1 MNTTIKAI
9 ALVAVI
15 AVTAVALSADGFDAV
30 TYTDDSGIIYEAS
43 GTTATVIGWEGAS
56 SELTIPSKIT
66 VDGKEYSVTKI
77 GDRAFYGQDIKTIVL
92 PDTLRT
98 LGSDAFSGNDLV
110 EAVEIPGSVE
120 SYTHSFSGC
129 SSLKEIKV
137 ASSND
142 TFESV
147 SGVLMNEKKD
157 TIYQYPAGKTGNSYP
172 IPDSVKTISAYAFS
186 GCVLT
191 GVNISASVTDIDP
204 LAFRDCDSLASINVN
219 SSNKEYA
226 SDSGVLFTKD
236 KKELVAYPNGKAGE
250 EYTVPN
256 NVGTIG
262 EYAFAGS
269 PLKKVT
275 LPSSVRNIEDY
286 AFTGSA
292 LTEIEL
298 NQGANNVGEGA
309 FEGCTALTKAS
320 LPSSLTRLG
329 QSMFMGCT
337 SLQEVSWAATT
348 SSATIG
354 ISAFEGCTSLTTVQV
369 PERTTTI
376 DDRAFVGCTSLTS
389 FTIPD
394 SVTTIGDNAFMGAG
408 LTEVTVT
415 ECRNMGAG
423 IFQDCVSL
431 QKVTFEADVDS
442 IPEGMFAG
450 CGSISSFAV
459 AEDSRHYSD
468 VGGNLYSKDLKTL
481 VRYAPASTASEFSVP
496 EGTTT
501 ISEGAFEGA
510 VSLITVRIPAT
521 VTTIGA
527 HAFLGCSG
535 LEQAVIASET
545 LSVGEGAFDLSTG
558 EPVTLEIFTDA
569 AQFPE
574 SAFGSGTTPVYDAYE
589 NFGVPH
595 SEEIMGDA
603 LTWVVIAIVLGVIFL
618 AVSIASVRS

>member
-15 AVTAVALSADGFDAV
+15 AAAAVALSANGSDAV

-66 VDGKEYSVTKI
+66 VDGKDYNVTKI
-77 GDRAFYGQDIKTIVL
+77 GDRAFYDQDIRTIVL

-98 LGSDAFSGNDLV
+98 LGSDAFSCNDAV
-110 EAVEIPGSVE
+110 ETVEIPGSVD
-120 SYTHSFSGC
+120 SYAHSFSGC
-129 SSLKEIKV
+129 SSLKEIRV
-137 ASSND
+137 AASND

-157 TIYQYPAGKTGNSYP
+157 TIYQYPAGKAGTYT
-172 IPDSVKTISAYAFS
+172 IPDTVKTIGAFAFS
-186 GCVLT
+186 GCTLERIT
-191 GVNISASVTDIDP
+191 IPASVTDIGDG
-204 LAFRDCDSLASINVN
+204 AFSYCDSLTTFNAGN
-219 SSNKEYA
+219 SKNYVA
-226 SDSGVLFTKD
+226 DGGVLFTKD

-256 NVGTIG
+256 NVGTISA
-262 EYAFAGS
+262 YAFAGS
-269 PLKKVT
+269 PLKSVT
-275 LPSSVRNIEDY
+275 LPSSVRTIGAY

-298 NQGANNVGEGA
+298 NQGANSVGQGA
-309 FEGCTALTKAS
+309 FEGCTALTKAT

-354 ISAFEGCTSLTTVQV
+354 ISAFEGCTSLIIVQV

-376 DDRAFVGCTSLTS
+376 DDRAFTGCTSLTS

-394 SVTTIGDNAFMGAG
+394 SVTTIGDNAFMGSG

-415 ECRNMGAG
+415 ECRNMGTG
-423 IFQDCVSL
+423 IFQDCTSL
-431 QKVTFEADVDS
+431 KEVTLEADVDS
-442 IPEGMFAG
+442 IPEDMFAG
-450 CGSISSFAV
+450 CGSIASFAV
-459 AEDSRHYSD
+459 AEDSRHYSA

-496 EGTTT
+496 DGTTT

-510 VSLITVRIPAT
+510 VSLVTVRIPAT
-521 VTTIGA
+521 VTSIGA

-545 LSVGEGAFDLSTG
+545 LSVGEGAFDLSAG

-574 SAFGSGTTPVYDAYE
+574 SAFGFGTTPVYDAFE

-618 AVSIASVRS
+618 VVSIASVRS

>member
-15 AVTAVALSADGFDAV
+15 AAAAVALSADGFDAV
-30 TYTDDSGIIYEAS
+30 SYTDDSGIIYEAS

-77 GDRAFYGQDIKTIVL
+77 GDRAFYGQDIETIVL
-92 PDTLRT
+92 PDTLKA
-98 LGSDAFSGNDLV
+98 LGSDAFSFNDAV
-110 EAVEIPGSVE
+110 ETVEIPGNVD
-120 SYTHSFSGC
+120 SYAHSFSGC

-137 ASSND
+137 ATSND

-157 TIYQYPAGKTGNSYP
+157 TIYQYPAGKTGTYT
-172 IPDSVKTISAYAFS
+172 IPESVKTIGASAFS
-186 GCVLT
+186 GCTLERIT
-191 GVNISASVTDIDP
+191 IPASVTDIGDG
-204 LAFRDCDSLASINVN
+204 AFSHCDSLTTFNAGN
-219 SSNKEYA
+219 SKTYVA
-226 SDSGVLFTKD
+226 DGGVLFTKD
-236 KKELVAYPNGKAGE
+236 KKTLVAYPNGKAGE

-256 NVGTIG
+256 NVGTISA
-262 EYAFAGS
+262 YAFAGS

-275 LPSSVRNIEDY
+275 LPSSVRTIGAY

-298 NQGANNVGEGA
+298 NQGVNSVGQGA

-329 QSMFMGCT
+329 QSMFMDCT
-337 SLQEVSWAATT
+337 SLKEVSWAATT

-376 DDRAFVGCTSLTS
+376 DDRALAGCTSLTL

-431 QKVTFEADVDS
+431 QKVTLEADVDGIS
-442 IPEGMFAG
+442 EGMFAG
-450 CGSISSFAV
+450 CGSILSFAI
-459 AEDSRHYSD
+459 AEDSRHYSA

-496 EGTTT
+496 EGTVT

-510 VSLITVRIPAT
+510 VSLVTVRIPAT
-521 VTTIGA
+521 VTVIGA

-558 EPVTLEIFTDA
+558 ESVTLEIFTDA

-574 SAFGSGTTPVYDAYE
+574 SAFGSGTTPAYDAYD

>member
-15 AVTAVALSADGFDAV
+15 AAAAVALSADGSDAV
-30 TYTDDSGIIYEAS
+30 TYTDDSGIIYETS

-66 VDGKEYSVTKI
+66 VDGKDYNVTKI

-92 PDTLRT
+92 PDTLKT
-98 LGSDAFSGNDLV
+98 LGSDAFSCNDEV
-110 EAVEIPGSVE
+110 ETVEIPGSVE

-137 ASSND
+137 ATSND

-157 TIYQYPAGKTGNSYP
+157 TIYQYPVGKAGTYT
-172 IPDSVKTISAYAFS
+172 IPESVTTIRDGAFS
-186 GCVLT
+186 H
-191 GVNISASVTDIDP
+191 
-204 LAFRDCDSLASINVN
+204 CDSLESFSVN
-219 SSNKEYA
+219 PKNKTFVA
-226 SDSGVLFTKD
+226 DGGVLFTKD
-236 KKELVAYPNGKAGE
+236 KKELVAYPSGKAGD

-256 NVGTIG
+256 NVGAIG
-262 EYAFAGS
+262 AYAFAGS

-275 LPSSVRNIEDY
+275 LPSSVRTIDAY

-298 NQGANNVGEGA
+298 NQGASSVGQGA

-329 QSMFMGCT
+329 QSMFMDCT
-337 SLQEVSWAATT
+337 SLKEVSWAATT

-354 ISAFEGCTSLTTVQV
+354 ISAFEGCTSLTTIQV

-376 DDRAFVGCTSLTS
+376 DDRAFAGCTSLTS

-415 ECRNMGAG
+415 ECRNMGTG

-459 AEDSRHYSD
+459 AEDSRHYSA

-510 VSLITVRIPAT
+510 VSLVTVRIPAT

-527 HAFLGCSG
+527 HAFQGCSG

-545 LSVGEGAFDLSTG
+545 LFVGEGAFDLSTG

>member
-15 AVTAVALSADGFDAV
+15 AAAAVALSADGSDAV
-30 TYTDDSGIIYEAS
+30 SYTDDSGIIYEAS

-66 VDGKEYSVTKI
+66 VDGKDYNVTKI
-77 GDRAFYGQDIKTIVL
+77 GDRAFYSQDIKTIVL

-98 LGSDAFSGNDLV
+98 LGSDAFSCNDAV
-110 EAVEIPGSVE
+110 ETVEIPGSVD
-120 SYTHSFSGC
+120 SYAHSFSGC
-129 SSLKEIKV
+129 SSLKEIRV

-157 TIYQYPAGKTGNSYP
+157 TIYQYPAGKTGTNP
-172 IPDSVKTISAYAFS
+172 ISDSVKTIGAFAFS
-186 GCVLT
+186 GCTLERIT
-191 GVNISASVTDIDP
+191 IPASVTDIGDG
-204 LAFRDCDSLASINVN
+204 AFSHCDSLASITVN
-219 SSNKEYA
+219 NSNKNYVA
-226 SDSGVLFTKD
+226 DGGVLFSKD
-236 KKELVAYPNGKAGE
+236 KKTLVAYPNGKAGE

-256 NVGTIG
+256 NVGTISA
-262 EYAFAGS
+262 YAFAGS
-269 PLKKVT
+269 PLKSVT
-275 LPSSVRNIEDY
+275 LPSSVRAIGSY

-298 NQGANNVGEGA
+298 NQGANSVGQGA
-309 FEGCTALTKAS
+309 FENCTALTKAT

-337 SLQEVSWAATT
+337 SLQVVSWAATT

-376 DDRAFVGCTSLTS
+376 DDRAFAGCTSLTL
-389 FTIPD
+389 FTISD

-431 QKVTFEADVDS
+431 QKVTLEADVDGIS
-442 IPEGMFAG
+442 EGMFAG
-450 CGSISSFAV
+450 CGSILSFAV
-459 AEDSRHYSD
+459 AEDSRHYSA

-496 EGTTT
+496 EGTVT

-510 VSLITVRIPAT
+510 VSLVTVRIPAT
-521 VTTIGA
+521 VTVIGA

-545 LSVGEGAFDLSTG
+545 LSVGEGAFDLSTR
-558 EPVTLEIFTDA
+558 ESVTLEIFTDA

-574 SAFGSGTTPVYDAYE
+574 SAFGSGTTPAYDAYE

>member
-15 AVTAVALSADGFDAV
+15 AAAAVALSADGSDAV

-92 PDTLRT
+92 PDTLKT
-98 LGSDAFSGNDLV
+98 LGSDAFSCNDAV
-110 EAVEIPGSVE
+110 ETVEIPGSVD
-120 SYTHSFSGC
+120 SYAHSFSGC
-129 SSLKEIKV
+129 SSLKEIRV
-137 ASSND
+137 AASND

-157 TIYQYPAGKTGNSYP
+157 TIYQYPAGKTTYT
-172 IPDSVKTISAYAFS
+172 IPDSVKTIGAFAFS
-186 GCVLT
+186 GCTLERIT
-191 GVNISASVTDIDP
+191 IPASVTDIGDG
-204 LAFRDCDSLASINVN
+204 AFSYCDSLTTFNAGN
-219 SSNKEYA
+219 SKNYVA
-226 SDSGVLFTKD
+226 DGGVLFTKD

-256 NVGTIG
+256 NVGTISA
-262 EYAFAGS
+262 YAFAGS
-269 PLKKVT
+269 PLKSVT
-275 LPSSVRNIEDY
+275 LPSSVRTIGAY

-298 NQGANNVGEGA
+298 NQGASSVGQGA

-354 ISAFEGCTSLTTVQV
+354 ISAFEGCTSLIIVQV

-376 DDRAFVGCTSLTS
+376 DDRAFTGCTSLTS

-394 SVTTIGDNAFMGAG
+394 SVTTIGDNAFMGSG

-415 ECRNMGAG
+415 ECRNMGTG
-423 IFQDCVSL
+423 IFQDCTSL
-431 QKVTFEADVDS
+431 KEVTLEADVDS
-442 IPEGMFAG
+442 IPEDMFAG
-450 CGSISSFAV
+450 CGSIASFAV
-459 AEDSRHYSD
+459 AEDSRHYSA

-496 EGTTT
+496 EGTAT

-510 VSLITVRIPAT
+510 VSLVTVRIPAT
-521 VTTIGA
+521 VTSIGA

-545 LSVGEGAFDLSTG
+545 LSVGEGVFDLSAG

-574 SAFGSGTTPVYDAYE
+574 SAFGFGTTPVYDAFE

-618 AVSIASVRS
+618 VVSIASVRS

>member
-15 AVTAVALSADGFDAV
+15 AAAAVALSADGSDAV

-66 VDGKEYSVTKI
+66 VDGKDYNVTKI
-77 GDRAFYGQDIKTIVL
+77 GDRAFYGQDIRTIVL
-92 PDTLRT
+92 PDTLRI
-98 LGSDAFSGNDLV
+98 LGADAFSCNDAV
-110 EAVEIPGSVE
+110 ETVEIPGSVE
-120 SYTHSFSGC
+120 SYAHSFSGC
-129 SSLKEIKV
+129 SSLKEIRV
-137 ASSND
+137 AASND

-157 TIYQYPAGKTGNSYP
+157 TICQYPAGKMGTYT
-172 IPDSVKTISAYAFS
+172 IIDSVKTISSFAFS
-186 GCVLT
+186 GCTLERIT
-191 GVNISASVTDIDP
+191 IPASVTDIGDG
-204 LAFRDCDSLASINVN
+204 AFSYCDSLTTFNAGN
-219 SSNKEYA
+219 SKNYVA
-226 SDSGVLFTKD
+226 DGGVLFTKD
-236 KKELVAYPNGKAGE
+236 KKELVAYPNGKTGE

-269 PLKKVT
+269 SLKKVT
-275 LPSSVRNIEDY
+275 FSSSVRNIEDY

-298 NQGANNVGEGA
+298 NQGASSVGQGA
-309 FEGCTALTKAS
+309 FEGCTALTKAT

-337 SLQEVSWAATT
+337 SLKEVSWAATT
-348 SSATIG
+348 SSATVG

-369 PERTTTI
+369 PERTATI
-376 DDRAFVGCTSLTS
+376 DDRAFAGCTSLTS

-394 SVTTIGDNAFMGAG
+394 SVTTIGDNAFMGSG

-415 ECRNMGAG
+415 EYRNMGTG
-423 IFQDCVSL
+423 IFQDCTSL
-431 QKVTFEADVDS
+431 KKVTLEADIDG

-450 CGSISSFAV
+450 CGSIASFAV
-459 AEDSRHYSD
+459 AEDSRHYSA
-468 VGGNLYSKDLKTL
+468 VGGNLYSKDLKAL

-510 VSLITVRIPAT
+510 VSLVTVRIPAT

-545 LSVGEGAFDLSTG
+545 LSVGEGAFDLSSG

-569 AQFPE
+569 AQLPE

>member
-9 ALVAVI
+9 TLVAVI
-15 AVTAVALSADGFDAV
+15 AVAAVALSADGSDAV

-66 VDGKEYSVTKI
+66 VDGKDYNVTKI

-98 LGSDAFSGNDLV
+98 LGADAFSGNDAV
-110 EAVEIPGSVE
+110 ETVEIPGSVD
-120 SYTHSFSGC
+120 SYAHSFSGC
-129 SSLKEIKV
+129 SSLKEIRV
-137 ASSND
+137 AASND

-157 TIYQYPAGKTGNSYP
+157 TICQYPAGKMGTYT
-172 IPDSVKTISAYAFS
+172 IIDSVKTISSFAFS
-186 GCVLT
+186 GCTLERIT
-191 GVNISASVTDIDP
+191 IPASVTDIGDG
-204 LAFRDCDSLASINVN
+204 AFSYCDSLTTFNAGN
-219 SSNKEYA
+219 SKNYVA
-226 SDSGVLFTKD
+226 DGGVLFTKD
-236 KKELVAYPNGKAGE
+236 KKELVAYPNGKTGE

-269 PLKKVT
+269 SLKKVT
-275 LPSSVRNIEDY
+275 FSSSVRNIEDY

-298 NQGANNVGEGA
+298 NQGASSVGQGA
-309 FEGCTALTKAS
+309 FEGCTALTKAT

-337 SLQEVSWAATT
+337 SLKEVSWAATT

-369 PERTTTI
+369 PERTATI
-376 DDRAFVGCTSLTS
+376 DDRAFAGCTSLTS

-394 SVTTIGDNAFMGAG
+394 SVTTIGDNAFMGSG

-415 ECRNMGAG
+415 EYRNMGTG
-423 IFQDCVSL
+423 IFQDCTSL
-431 QKVTFEADVDS
+431 KKVTLEADVDS
-442 IPEGMFAG
+442 IPEDMFAG
-450 CGSISSFAV
+450 CGSIATFAV
-459 AEDSRHYSD
+459 AEDSRHYSA

-496 EGTTT
+496 EGTAT

-510 VSLITVRIPAT
+510 VSLVTVRIPAT
-521 VTTIGA
+521 VTSIGA

-545 LSVGEGAFDLSTG
+545 LSVGEGAFDLSSG
-558 EPVTLEIFTDA
+558 ESVTLEIFTDA

>member
-15 AVTAVALSADGFDAV
+15 AAAAVALSADGSDAV

-92 PDTLRT
+92 PDTLKT
-98 LGSDAFSGNDLV
+98 LGSDAFSCNDAV
-110 EAVEIPGSVE
+110 ETVEIPGSVD
-120 SYTHSFSGC
+120 SYAHSFSGC
-129 SSLKEIKV
+129 SSLKEIRV
-137 ASSND
+137 AASND

-157 TIYQYPAGKTGNSYP
+157 TIYQYPAGKAGTYT
-172 IPDSVKTISAYAFS
+172 IPDTVKTIGAFAFS
-186 GCVLT
+186 GCTLERIT
-191 GVNISASVTDIDP
+191 IPASVTDIGDG
-204 LAFRDCDSLASINVN
+204 AFSYCDSLTTFNAGN
-219 SSNKEYA
+219 SKNYVA
-226 SDSGVLFTKD
+226 DGGVLFTKD

-256 NVGTIG
+256 NVGTISA
-262 EYAFAGS
+262 YAFAGS
-269 PLKKVT
+269 PLKSVT
-275 LPSSVRNIEDY
+275 LPSSVRTIGAY

-298 NQGANNVGEGA
+298 NQGANSVGQGA
-309 FEGCTALTKAS
+309 FEGCTALTKAT

-337 SLQEVSWAATT
+337 SLQEVPWAATT

-354 ISAFEGCTSLTTVQV
+354 ISVFEGCTSLTIVQV
-369 PERTTTI
+369 PERTATI
-376 DDRAFVGCTSLTS
+376 DDRAFAGCTSLTS

-394 SVTTIGDNAFMGAG
+394 SVTTIGDNAFMGSG

-415 ECRNMGAG
+415 ECRNMGTG
-423 IFQDCVSL
+423 IFQDCTSL
-431 QKVTFEADVDS
+431 KVVTLEADVDG

-459 AEDSRHYSD
+459 AEDSRHYSA

-481 VRYAPASTASEFSVP
+481 IRYAPASTASEFSVP
-496 EGTTT
+496 DGTTT

-510 VSLITVRIPAT
+510 VSLVTVRIPAT
-521 VTTIGA
+521 VTIIGA

>member
-15 AVTAVALSADGFDAV
+15 AAAAVALSANGSDAV

-66 VDGKEYSVTKI
+66 VDGKDYNVTKI
-77 GDRAFYGQDIKTIVL
+77 GDRAFYDQDIRTIIL

-98 LGSDAFSGNDLV
+98 LGSDAFSCNDAV
-110 EAVEIPGSVE
+110 ETVEIPGSVD
-120 SYTHSFSGC
+120 SYAHSFSGC

-137 ASSND
+137 ATTND

-157 TIYQYPAGKTGNSYP
+157 TIYQYPAGKTTYT
-172 IPDSVKTISAYAFS
+172 IPDSVKTIGAFAFS
-186 GCVLT
+186 GCTLERIT
-191 GVNISASVTDIDP
+191 IPASVTDIGDG
-204 LAFRDCDSLASINVN
+204 AFSYCDSLTTFNAGN
-219 SSNKEYA
+219 SKNYVA
-226 SDSGVLFTKD
+226 DGGVLFTKD
-236 KKELVAYPNGKAGE
+236 KKTLVAYPNGKAGE

-256 NVGTIG
+256 NVGTISA
-262 EYAFAGS
+262 YAFAGS
-269 PLKKVT
+269 PIKKVT
-275 LPSSVRNIEDY
+275 LPSSVKTIEAY

-298 NQGANNVGEGA
+298 NQGASSVGQGA
-309 FEGCTALTKAS
+309 FEGCTALTKAT

-337 SLQEVSWAATT
+337 SLKEVSWAATT

-354 ISAFEGCTSLTTVQV
+354 ISAFEGCISLTTVQV
-369 PERTTTI
+369 PERTATI
-376 DDRAFVGCTSLTS
+376 DDRAFAGCTSLTS

-394 SVTTIGDNAFMGAG
+394 SVTTIGDNAFMGSG
-408 LTEVTVT
+408 LTEVIVT
-415 ECRNMGAG
+415 ECRNMGTG

-431 QKVTFEADVDS
+431 QKVTLEADVDG

-450 CGSISSFAV
+450 CGSIASFAV
-459 AEDSRHYSD
+459 AEDSRHYSA
-468 VGGNLYSKDLKTL
+468 VGGNLYSKDQKTL

-510 VSLITVRIPAT
+510 VSLVTVRIPAT

-545 LSVGEGAFDLSTG
+545 LSVGEGAFDLSSG
-558 EPVTLEIFTDA
+558 EPVTLEIFTHA

>member
-15 AVTAVALSADGFDAV
+15 AAAAVALSANGSDAV

-66 VDGKEYSVTKI
+66 VDGKDYNVTKI
-77 GDRAFYGQDIKTIVL
+77 GDRAFYDQDIRTIVL

-98 LGSDAFSGNDLV
+98 LGSDAFSCNDAV
-110 EAVEIPGSVE
+110 ETVEIPWSVD
-120 SYTHSFSGC
+120 SYAHSFSGC

-137 ASSND
+137 ATTND

-157 TIYQYPAGKTGNSYP
+157 TIYQYPAGKTTYT
-172 IPDSVKTISAYAFS
+172 IPDSVKTIGAFAFS
-186 GCVLT
+186 GCTLERIT
-191 GVNISASVTDIDP
+191 ISASVTDIGDG
-204 LAFRDCDSLASINVN
+204 AFSHCDSLTTFNAGN
-219 SSNKEYA
+219 SKNYVA
-226 SDSGVLFTKD
+226 DGGVLFTKD
-236 KKELVAYPNGKAGE
+236 KKTLVAYPNGKAGE

-256 NVGTIG
+256 NVGTISA
-262 EYAFAGS
+262 YAFAGS
-269 PLKKVT
+269 PIKKVT
-275 LPSSVRNIEDY
+275 LPSSVRTIEAY

-298 NQGANNVGEGA
+298 NQGASSVGQGA
-309 FEGCTALTKAS
+309 FEGCTALTKAT

-337 SLQEVSWAATT
+337 SLKEVSWAATT

-354 ISAFEGCTSLTTVQV
+354 ISAFEGCISLTTVQV
-369 PERTTTI
+369 PERTATI
-376 DDRAFVGCTSLTS
+376 DDRAFAGCTSLTS

-394 SVTTIGDNAFMGAG
+394 SVTTIGDNAFMGSG
-408 LTEVTVT
+408 LTEVIVT
-415 ECRNMGAG
+415 ECRNMGTG
-423 IFQDCVSL
+423 IFQDCTSL
-431 QKVTFEADVDS
+431 KEVTLEADVDS
-442 IPEGMFAG
+442 IPEDMFAG
-450 CGSISSFAV
+450 CGSIASFAV
-459 AEDSRHYSD
+459 AEDSRHYSA

-496 EGTTT
+496 EGTAT
-501 ISEGAFEGA
+501 ISEGACEGA
-510 VSLITVRIPAT
+510 VSLVTVRIPAT
-521 VTTIGA
+521 VTIIGA

-545 LSVGEGAFDLSTG
+545 LSVGEGAFDLSAG

-574 SAFGSGTTPVYDAYE
+574 SAFGFGTTPVYDAFE

-618 AVSIASVRS
+618 VVSIASVRS

>member
-15 AVTAVALSADGFDAV
+15 AVAAVALSADGSDAV

-66 VDGKEYSVTKI
+66 VDGKDYNVTKI
-77 GDRAFYGQDIKTIVL
+77 GDRAFYDQDIKTIVL
-92 PDTLRT
+92 PDTLRA
-98 LGSDAFSGNDLV
+98 LGSDAFSCNDAV
-110 EAVEIPGSVE
+110 ETVEIPGSVE

-129 SSLKEIKV
+129 SSLKEIRV

-157 TIYQYPAGKTGNSYP
+157 TIYQYPAGKTETYT
-172 IPDSVKTISAYAFS
+172 IPESVTTIRDGAFS
-186 GCVLT
+186 H
-191 GVNISASVTDIDP
+191 
-204 LAFRDCDSLASINVN
+204 CDSLESFLVN
-219 SSNKEYA
+219 SKNKSFV
-226 SDSGVLFTKD
+226 SDGGVLFTKD

-256 NVGTIG
+256 NVGTISA
-262 EYAFAGS
+262 YAFAGS

-275 LPSSVRNIEDY
+275 LPSSVRTIGAY
-286 AFTGSA
+286 AFAESA

-298 NQGANNVGEGA
+298 NQGVNSVGQGA
-309 FEGCTALTKAS
+309 FEGCTALTKAT

-329 QSMFMGCT
+329 QSMFKDCI

-376 DDRAFVGCTSLTS
+376 DDRAFAGCTSLTS

-394 SVTTIGDNAFMGAG
+394 SVTTIGDNALMGSG

-415 ECRNMGAG
+415 ECRNMGTG
-423 IFQDCVSL
+423 IFQDCTSL
-431 QKVTFEADVDS
+431 KEVTLEADVDS

-450 CGSISSFAV
+450 CDSISSFAV
-459 AEDSRHYSD
+459 AEDSRHYSA

-496 EGTTT
+496 KGTTT
-501 ISEGAFEGA
+501 ISEGAFGGA
-510 VSLITVRIPAT
+510 VSLVTVRIPAT
-521 VTTIGA
+521 VTSIGA
-527 HAFLGCSG
+527 HAFLGCSA
-535 LEQAVIASET
+535 LEQAVIASEI

-618 AVSIASVRS
+618 AVSIASTRS

>member
-15 AVTAVALSADGFDAV
+15 AAAAVALSANGSDAV

-66 VDGKEYSVTKI
+66 VDGKDYNVTKI
-77 GDRAFYGQDIKTIVL
+77 GDRAFYDQDIRTIVL

-98 LGSDAFSGNDLV
+98 LGSDAFSCNDAV
-110 EAVEIPGSVE
+110 ETVEIPGSVD
-120 SYTHSFSGC
+120 SYAHSFSGC

-137 ASSND
+137 ATTND

-157 TIYQYPAGKTGNSYP
+157 TIYQYPAGKTTYT
-172 IPDSVKTISAYAFS
+172 IPDTVKTIGAFAFS
-186 GCVLT
+186 GCTLERIT
-191 GVNISASVTDIDP
+191 IPASVTDIGDG
-204 LAFRDCDSLASINVN
+204 AFSYCDSLTTFNAGN
-219 SSNKEYA
+219 SKNYVA
-226 SDSGVLFTKD
+226 DGGVLFTKD

-256 NVGTIG
+256 NVGTISA
-262 EYAFAGS
+262 YAFAGS
-269 PLKKVT
+269 PLKSVT
-275 LPSSVRNIEDY
+275 LPSSVRTIGAY

-298 NQGANNVGEGA
+298 NQGANSVGQGA
-309 FEGCTALTKAS
+309 FEGCTALTKAT

-354 ISAFEGCTSLTTVQV
+354 ISAFEGCTSLIIVQV

-376 DDRAFVGCTSLTS
+376 DDRAFTGCTSLTS

-394 SVTTIGDNAFMGAG
+394 SVTTIGDNAFMGSG

-415 ECRNMGAG
+415 ECRNMGTG
-423 IFQDCVSL
+423 IFQDCTSL
-431 QKVTFEADVDS
+431 KEVTLEADVDS
-442 IPEGMFAG
+442 IPEDMFAG
-450 CGSISSFAV
+450 CGSIASFAV
-459 AEDSRHYSD
+459 AEDSRHYSA

-496 EGTTT
+496 EGTAT

-510 VSLITVRIPAT
+510 VSLVTVRIPAT
-521 VTTIGA
+521 VTSIGA

-545 LSVGEGAFDLSTG
+545 LSVGEGAFDLSAG

-574 SAFGSGTTPVYDAYE
+574 SAFGFGTTPVYDAFE

-618 AVSIASVRS
+618 VVSIASVRS

>member
-15 AVTAVALSADGFDAV
+15 AAAAVALSANGSDAV

-66 VDGKEYSVTKI
+66 VDGKDYNVTKI
-77 GDRAFYGQDIKTIVL
+77 GDRAFYDQDIRTIVL

-98 LGSDAFSGNDLV
+98 LGADAFSCNDAV
-110 EAVEIPGSVE
+110 ETVEIPGSVD
-120 SYTHSFSGC
+120 SYAHSFSGC

-137 ASSND
+137 ATTND

-157 TIYQYPAGKTGNSYP
+157 TIYQYPAGKAGTYT
-172 IPDSVKTISAYAFS
+172 IPESVTTIRDGAFS
-186 GCVLT
+186 H
-191 GVNISASVTDIDP
+191 
-204 LAFRDCDSLASINVN
+204 CDSLESFSVN
-219 SSNKEYA
+219 SKNKSFVA
-226 SDSGVLFTKD
+226 DGGVLFTKD
-236 KKELVAYPNGKAGE
+236 KKTLVAYPNGKSGE

-256 NVGTIG
+256 NVGTISA
-262 EYAFAGS
+262 YAFAGS

-275 LPSSVRNIEDY
+275 LPSSMRTIEAY

-298 NQGANNVGEGA
+298 NQGASSVGQGA

-348 SSATIG
+348 SSATVG
-354 ISAFEGCTSLTTVQV
+354 ISAFEGCTSLTIVQV
-369 PERTTTI
+369 PERTATI
-376 DDRAFVGCTSLTS
+376 DDRAFAGCTSLTS

-394 SVTTIGDNAFMGAG
+394 SVTTIGDNAFMGSG

-415 ECRNMGAG
+415 ECRNMGTG
-423 IFQDCVSL
+423 IFQDCTSL
-431 QKVTFEADVDS
+431 KVVTLEADVDG

-459 AEDSRHYSD
+459 AEDSRHYSA

-481 VRYAPASTASEFSVP
+481 IRYAPASTASEFSVP
-496 EGTTT
+496 DGTTT

-510 VSLITVRIPAT
+510 VSLVTVRIPAT
-521 VTTIGA
+521 VTIIGA

-535 LEQAVIASET
+535 LEQAVIASEA

>member
-15 AVTAVALSADGFDAV
+15 AAAAVALSADGSDAV

-66 VDGKEYSVTKI
+66 VDGKDYNVTKI
-77 GDRAFYGQDIKTIVL
+77 GDRAFYDQDIRTIVL

-98 LGSDAFSGNDLV
+98 LGSDAFSCNDAV
-110 EAVEIPGSVE
+110 ETVEIPGSVD
-120 SYTHSFSGC
+120 SYAHSFSGC

-137 ASSND
+137 ATTND

-157 TIYQYPAGKTGNSYP
+157 TIYQYPAGKTTYT
-172 IPDSVKTISAYAFS
+172 IPDTVKTIGAFAFS
-186 GCVLT
+186 GCTLERIT
-191 GVNISASVTDIDP
+191 IPASVTDIGDG
-204 LAFRDCDSLASINVN
+204 AFSYCDSLTTFNAGN
-219 SSNKEYA
+219 SKNYVA
-226 SDSGVLFTKD
+226 DGGVLFTKD

-256 NVGTIG
+256 NVGTISA
-262 EYAFAGS
+262 YAFAGS
-269 PLKKVT
+269 PLKSVT
-275 LPSSVRNIEDY
+275 LPSSVRTIGAY

-298 NQGANNVGEGA
+298 NQGANSVGQGA
-309 FEGCTALTKAS
+309 FEGCTALTKAT

-354 ISAFEGCTSLTTVQV
+354 ISAFEGCTSLIIVQV

-376 DDRAFVGCTSLTS
+376 DDRAFTGCTSLTS

-394 SVTTIGDNAFMGAG
+394 SVTTIGDNAFMGSG

-415 ECRNMGAG
+415 ECRNMGTG
-423 IFQDCVSL
+423 IFQDCTSL
-431 QKVTFEADVDS
+431 KEVTLEADVDS
-442 IPEGMFAG
+442 IPEDMFAG
-450 CGSISSFAV
+450 CGSIASFAV
-459 AEDSRHYSD
+459 AEDSRHYSA

-496 EGTTT
+496 EGTAT

-510 VSLITVRIPAT
+510 VSLVTVRIPAT
-521 VTTIGA
+521 VTSIGA

-545 LSVGEGAFDLSTG
+545 LSVGEGAFDLSAG

-574 SAFGSGTTPVYDAYE
+574 SAFGFGTTPVYDAFE

-618 AVSIASVRS
+618 VVSIASVRS

>member
-9 ALVAVI
+9 TLVAVI
-15 AVTAVALSADGFDAV
+15 AVAAVALSADGSDAV

-66 VDGKEYSVTKI
+66 VDGKDYNVTKI

-98 LGSDAFSGNDLV
+98 LGADAFSGNDAV
-110 EAVEIPGSVE
+110 ETVEIPGSVD
-120 SYTHSFSGC
+120 SYAHSFSGC
-129 SSLKEIKV
+129 SSLKEIRV
-137 ASSND
+137 AASND

-157 TIYQYPAGKTGNSYP
+157 TICQYPAGKMGTYT
-172 IPDSVKTISAYAFS
+172 IIDSVKTISSFAFS
-186 GCVLT
+186 GCTLERIT
-191 GVNISASVTDIDP
+191 IPASVTDIGDG
-204 LAFRDCDSLASINVN
+204 AFSYCDSLTTFNAGN
-219 SSNKEYA
+219 SKNYVA
-226 SDSGVLFTKD
+226 DGGVLFTKD
-236 KKELVAYPNGKAGE
+236 KKELVAYPNGKTGE

-269 PLKKVT
+269 SLKKVT
-275 LPSSVRNIEDY
+275 FSSSVRNIEDY

-298 NQGANNVGEGA
+298 NQGASSVGQGA
-309 FEGCTALTKAS
+309 FEGCTALTKAT

-337 SLQEVSWAATT
+337 SLKEVSWAATT
-348 SSATIG
+348 SSATVG

-369 PERTTTI
+369 PERTATI
-376 DDRAFVGCTSLTS
+376 DDRAFAGCTSLTS

-394 SVTTIGDNAFMGAG
+394 SVTTIGDNAFMGSG

-415 ECRNMGAG
+415 EYRNMGTG
-423 IFQDCVSL
+423 IFQDCTSL
-431 QKVTFEADVDS
+431 KKVTLEADVDS
-442 IPEGMFAG
+442 IPEDMFAG
-450 CGSISSFAV
+450 CGSIATFAV
-459 AEDSRHYSD
+459 AEDSRHYSA

-496 EGTTT
+496 EGTAT

-510 VSLITVRIPAT
+510 VSLVTVRIPAT
-521 VTTIGA
+521 VTSIGA

-545 LSVGEGAFDLSTG
+545 LSVGEGAFDLSSG
-558 EPVTLEIFTDA
+558 ESVTLEIFTDA

>member
-15 AVTAVALSADGFDAV
+15 AVAAVALSADGFYAV

-92 PDTLRT
+92 PDTLKT
-98 LGSDAFSGNDLV
+98 LGSDAFSGNDAV
-110 EAVEIPGSVE
+110 ETVEIPGSVD
-120 SYTHSFSGC
+120 SYAHSFSGC

-137 ASSND
+137 ATSND

-147 SGVLMNEKKD
+147 NGVLMNEEKD
-157 TIYQYPAGKTGNSYP
+157 TIYQYPAGKTGTYT
-172 IPDSVKTISAYAFS
+172 IVDTVKTIGAFAFS
-186 GCVLT
+186 GCTLERIT
-191 GVNISASVTDIDP
+191 IPASVTDIGDG
-204 LAFRDCDSLASINVN
+204 AFSYCDSLTTFNAGN
-219 SSNKEYA
+219 SKNYVA
-226 SDSGVLFTKD
+226 DGGVLFTKD

-256 NVGTIG
+256 NVGTISA
-262 EYAFAGS
+262 YAFAGS
-269 PLKKVT
+269 PLKSVT
-275 LPSSVRNIEDY
+275 LPSSVRTIGAY

-298 NQGANNVGEGA
+298 NQGANSVGQGA
-309 FEGCTALTKAS
+309 FEGCTALTKAT

-376 DDRAFVGCTSLTS
+376 DDRAFAGCTSLTS

-394 SVTTIGDNAFMGAG
+394 SVTTIGDNAFMGSG

-415 ECRNMGAG
+415 ECRNMGTG
-423 IFQDCVSL
+423 IFQDCTSL
-431 QKVTFEADVDS
+431 KEVTLEADVDS

-459 AEDSRHYSD
+459 AEDSRHYSA

-510 VSLITVRIPAT
+510 VSLVTVRIPAT
-521 VTTIGA
+521 ITTIGA

-603 LTWVVIAIVLGVIFL
+603 LTWVVIAIVLGVILL

>member
-15 AVTAVALSADGFDAV
+15 AAAAVALSAGGSDAV

-77 GDRAFYGQDIKTIVL
+77 GDRAFYSQDIRTIVL

-98 LGSDAFSGNDLV
+98 LGSDAFSCNDAV
-110 EAVEIPGSVE
+110 ETVEIPGSVD
-120 SYTHSFSGC
+120 SYAHSFSGC
-129 SSLKEIKV
+129 SSLKEIRV
-137 ASSND
+137 AASND
-142 TFESV
+142 TFESI

-157 TIYQYPAGKTGNSYP
+157 TIYQYPAGKTGTYT
-172 IPDSVKTISAYAFS
+172 ITESVTTIRDGAFS
-186 GCVLT
+186 H
-191 GVNISASVTDIDP
+191 
-204 LAFRDCDSLASINVN
+204 CDSLESFSVN
-219 SSNKEYA
+219 SNNKTFVA
-226 SDSGVLFTKD
+226 DGGVLFTKD
-236 KKELVAYPNGKAGE
+236 KKELVAYPNGKTGE

-269 PLKKVT
+269 PVKKVT
-275 LPSSVRNIEDY
+275 LPSSVRTISAY
-286 AFTGSA
+286 AFAGSA

-298 NQGANNVGEGA
+298 NQGASTIGQGA

-369 PERTTTI
+369 PERTATI
-376 DDRAFVGCTSLTS
+376 DDRAFAGCISLTS

-408 LTEVTVT
+408 LTEMTVT
-415 ECRNMGAG
+415 ECRNMGTG

-431 QKVTFEADVDS
+431 QKVTLEADVDG
-442 IPEGMFAG
+442 IPEGMFAR

-459 AEDSRHYSD
+459 AEDSRHYSA

-481 VRYAPASTASEFSVP
+481 VRYAPASTASEFSIP
-496 EGTTT
+496 EGTMT

-510 VSLITVRIPAT
+510 ASLVTVRIPAT
-521 VTTIGA
+521 VTSIGA

-545 LSVGEGAFDLSTG
+545 LSVGEGAFDLSSG

-618 AVSIASVRS
+618 VVSIASVRS

>member
-1 MNTTIKAI
+1 M
-9 ALVAVI
+9 
-15 AVTAVALSADGFDAV
+15 
-30 TYTDDSGIIYEAS
+30 
-43 GTTATVIGWEGAS
+43 
-56 SELTIPSKIT
+56 
-66 VDGKEYSVTKI
+66 
-77 GDRAFYGQDIKTIVL
+77 
-92 PDTLRT
+92 
-98 LGSDAFSGNDLV
+98 
-110 EAVEIPGSVE
+110 EIPGSVD
-120 SYTHSFSGC
+120 SYSHSFSGC
-129 SSLKEIKV
+129 SSLKEVRV
-137 ASSND
+137 AASND

-157 TIYQYPAGKTGNSYP
+157 TIYQYPAGKVGTYT
-172 IPDSVKTISAYAFS
+172 IPDTVKTIGSQAFN
-186 GCVLT
+186 GCTLERIT
-191 GVNISASVTDIDP
+191 IPASVTDIGDG
-204 LAFRDCDSLASINVN
+204 AFSYCDSLESITVN
-219 SSNKEYA
+219 NSNKNYVA
-226 SDSGVLFTKD
+226 DGGVLFTKD

-256 NVGTIG
+256 NVGTISA
-262 EYAFAGS
+262 YAFAGS

-275 LPSSVRNIEDY
+275 LPSSVRTLGAY

-292 LTEIEL
+292 FTEIEL
-298 NQGANNVGEGA
+298 NQGVNSVGQGA
-309 FEGCTALTKAS
+309 FEGCTALTKAT

-329 QSMFMGCT
+329 QSMFMDCT
-337 SLQEVSWAATT
+337 SLKEVSWAATT

-369 PERTTTI
+369 PERTATI

-394 SVTTIGDNAFMGAG
+394 SVTTIGDNAFMGSG

-415 ECRNMGAG
+415 ECRNMGTG
-423 IFQDCVSL
+423 IFQDCTSL
-431 QKVTFEADVDS
+431 KEVTLEADVDG

-459 AEDSRHYSD
+459 AEDSRHYSA

-481 VRYAPASTASEFSVP
+481 ARYAPASTASEFSVP

-510 VSLITVRIPAT
+510 VSLVTVRIPAT
-521 VTTIGA
+521 VTVIGA

-545 LSVGEGAFDLSTG
+545 LSVGEGAFDLSAG

-574 SAFGSGTTPVYDAYE
+574 SAFGFGTTPVYDAFE

-618 AVSIASVRS
+618 VVSIASIRS

>member
-1 MNTTIKAI
+1 MNTTVKAI

-15 AVTAVALSADGFDAV
+15 AAAAVALSANGSDAV

-66 VDGKEYSVTKI
+66 VDGKDYNVTKI
-77 GDRAFYGQDIKTIVL
+77 GDRAFYGQDIRTIVL

-98 LGSDAFSGNDLV
+98 LGADAFSCNDAV
-110 EAVEIPGSVE
+110 ETVEIPGSVE
-120 SYTHSFSGC
+120 SYAHSFSGC

-137 ASSND
+137 ATTND

-157 TIYQYPAGKTGNSYP
+157 TIYQYPAGKAGTYT
-172 IPDSVKTISAYAFS
+172 IPESVTTIRDGAFS
-186 GCVLT
+186 H
-191 GVNISASVTDIDP
+191 
-204 LAFRDCDSLASINVN
+204 CDSLESFSVN
-219 SSNKEYA
+219 SNNKTFVA
-226 SDSGVLFTKD
+226 DGGVLFTKD
-236 KKELVAYPNGKAGE
+236 KKELVAYPNGKTGE

-269 PLKKVT
+269 PVKKVT
-275 LPSSVRNIEDY
+275 LPSSVRTISAY
-286 AFTGSA
+286 AFAGSA

-298 NQGANNVGEGA
+298 NQGASTIGQGA

-369 PERTTTI
+369 PERTATI
-376 DDRAFVGCTSLTS
+376 DDRAFAGCISLTS

-408 LTEVTVT
+408 LTEMTVT
-415 ECRNMGAG
+415 ECRNMGTG

-431 QKVTFEADVDS
+431 QKVTLEADVDG
-442 IPEGMFAG
+442 IPEGMFAR

-459 AEDSRHYSD
+459 AEDSRHYSA

-481 VRYAPASTASEFSVP
+481 VRYAPASTASEFSIP

-510 VSLITVRIPAT
+510 ASLVTVRIPAT
-521 VTTIGA
+521 VTSIGA

-545 LSVGEGAFDLSTG
+545 LSVGEGAFDLSSG

-618 AVSIASVRS
+618 VVSIASVRS

>member
-15 AVTAVALSADGFDAV
+15 AVAAVALSADGSDAV

-66 VDGKEYSVTKI
+66 VDGKDYNVTKI
-77 GDRAFYGQDIKTIVL
+77 GDRAFYGQDIKAIVL
-92 PDTLRT
+92 PDTLRA
-98 LGSDAFSGNDLV
+98 LGSDAFSCNDAV
-110 EAVEIPGSVE
+110 ETVEIPGSVD
-120 SYTHSFSGC
+120 SYAHSFSGC

-137 ASSND
+137 AASND

-157 TIYQYPAGKTGNSYP
+157 TIYQYPAGKTGTYT
-172 IPDSVKTISAYAFS
+172 IPESVTAIRDGAFS
-186 GCVLT
+186 H
-191 GVNISASVTDIDP
+191 
-204 LAFRDCDSLASINVN
+204 CDSLESFSVHPN
-219 SSNKEYA
+219 NKSFVA
-226 SDSGVLFTKD
+226 DGGVLFTKD

-269 PLKKVT
+269 PIKKVI
-275 LPSSVRNIEDY
+275 LPSSVRTIGAH

-298 NQGANNVGEGA
+298 NQGASSVGQGA

-337 SLQEVSWAATT
+337 SLKEVSWAATT

-369 PERTTTI
+369 PERTATI
-376 DDRAFVGCTSLTS
+376 DDRAFAGCTSLTS

-394 SVTTIGDNAFMGAG
+394 SVTTIGDNAFMGSG

-415 ECRNMGAG
+415 ECRNMGTG
-423 IFQDCVSL
+423 IFQDCTSL
-431 QKVTFEADVDS
+431 KEVTLEADVDS
-442 IPEGMFAG
+442 IPEDMFAG
-450 CGSISSFAV
+450 CGSIASFAV
-459 AEDSRHYSD
+459 AEDSRHHSA

-510 VSLITVRIPAT
+510 VSLVTVRIPAT
-521 VTTIGA
+521 VTSVGA

-545 LSVGEGAFDLSTG
+545 LSVGEGAFDLSAG